1 MKNKKI
7 LFLLICVL
15 IIILISL
22 FFIIRNFNNKN
33 VSSENNTYSD
43 YTPEEEISSQQMR
56 ETIVN
61 LYFVNSDNNIKSEG
75 KHIDSA
81 VLLQNPYKKL
91 VELLLDGPQTENLTK
106 PFPDNTKI
114 LDASIENNCVTLNFS
129 EELLNY
135 TDDTQKYNIINTTL
149 NTLTGLN
156 EINSIKI
163 LINNSAS
170 EKFEEEYT
178 LSH

>member
-1 MKNKKI
+1 MVN
-7 LFLLICVL
+7 V
-15 IIILISL
+15 
-22 FFIIRNFNNKN
+22 FIDPYTK
-33 VSSENNTYSD
+33 SETV
-43 YTPEEEISSQQMR
+43 T
-56 ETIVN
+56 
-61 LYFVNSDNNIKSEG
+61 DNNIKSEG

-156 EINSIKI
+156 EVNSIKI